1 MQITI
6 RVKPGSAHPSV
17 GSERDCALIVRVS
30 ARAVDGRATEAALA
44 AVADSFGISR
54 SAIRLIAGA
63 SSRTKIVDIDADD
76 PRPLASLLA
85 IPGPLPTTR
94 YHSRSAVDH
103 ERSHE
108 AMQIAELARLGV
120 SSASVAERTQ
130 MGWFGGGGPTDTP
143 LLAAGNVPGRLA
155 WAAFDSGATGPG
167 EEHSAADPVG
177 GFAVRFRRP
186 LGGDPGTRSPRPVD
200 PWPSSG

>member
-63 SSRTKIVDIDADD
+63 SSRTKIVDIDAGD
-76 PRPLASLLA
+76 PRLLASLLA
-85 IPGPLPTTR
+85 T
-94 YHSRSAVDH
+94 
-103 ERSHE
+103 
-108 AMQIAELARLGV
+108 
-120 SSASVAERTQ
+120 
-130 MGWFGGGGPTDTP
+130 
-143 LLAAGNVPGRLA
+143 PGR
-155 WAAFDSGATGPG
+155 
-167 EEHSAADPVG
+167 
-177 GFAVRFRRP
+177 
-186 LGGDPGTRSPRPVD
+186 
-200 PWPSSG
+200 